1 MITSN
6 ECERKEVG
14 PDTSSLLQSILGTDK
29 RNPVFSVSR
38 RAGAEP
44 QLHVYY
50 GAELLEV
57 VPEDRQH
64 PAFNLLI
71 GRLFNAGVKQVAL
84 QRSFGVDRKTM
95 QRWGRALQSD
105 DPERLVRLLAGRGGP
120 RKLTPEIRAFVVLRF
135 PKLYSQ
141 SRTGYSQQLRVE
153 IATVFGVR
161 LSGECLRPLL
171 KKLKAELRQEVPAP
185 GEAWVGESGPSTDP
199 AEPTGASS
207 LAPECSALP
216 SSLPVDSPPP
226 VAVETKGAPSV
237 ETENRASACVG
248 WAEPAPE
255 SPPQPVPLAPPVGP
269 PPANRKPTPVLP
281 TPEPTPSTARFCHHV
296 GVLLFCK
303 VLWGLEQHGATE
315 GWLLKQWLATLLLGA
330 VNIEQTKLLD
340 FEALERLLGRTLRS
354 RFPQRC
360 QLKEL
365 AAVPTTLEVLGFNAQ
380 LVGAAQQRDF
390 YFDPHTKHYTGQQP
404 VLKGWCATLRWA
416 DKVLHSDCFHTP
428 TGQPVYLDCADNY
441 QDMRQRFATLRP
453 PFRQAV
459 GLPAEAVVTY
469 VLDRGIFSHEV
480 FTQALDAPD
489 YHLITWE
496 KNYQPG
502 QWNPQQRA
510 GEYVL
515 ERKRNHAQDLRLYRF
530 EYMDQDWAKNP
541 KMRQLIVRATNP
553 QGRTA
558 EVGVLTDD
566 RHRAAAQIIH
576 LIFNRWTQE
585 NDYKYLDQH
594 FGIDQITSYA
604 SVPYEQLKAQVKDKQ
619 VHSGAYKALGQNIAQ
634 LQRQLSKLLLV
645 EHQHPGKCKAR
656 TERIK
661 TLTEQLAQ
669 ARQEQAQAQK
679 EVSRLESLIQ
689 QQMVRLDTRNKRL
702 MDSLKF
708 VARNAFYQALE
719 PFKTAYNNYRD
730 DHELFRNL
738 THADGFLVEAE
749 ELVQVYLLPTVNYPP
764 ALTKIVRGLLAEI
777 NATPPQMPDGSGRRL
792 QFHLGQKL
800 DIQVAIVS

>member
-1 MITSN
+1 MITSD

-14 PDTSSLLQSILGTDK
+14 PDTAPLLQSVLGTDK
-29 RNPVFSVSR
+29 RNPIFSVSR
-38 RAGAEP
+38 QPGVEP

-57 VPEDRQH
+57 VPEDQQH
-64 PAFNLLI
+64 PAYKLLI

-95 QRWGRALQSD
+95 QRWGRALQSE
-105 DPERLVRLLAGRGGP
+105 DPERLVRVLAGRGGP
-120 RKLTPEIRAFVVLRF
+120 RKLTPEIRAFVILRF

-141 SRTGYSQQLRVE
+141 SRSGYSQQLRAE
-153 IATVFGVR
+153 IETVFGVR

-171 KKLKAELRQEVPAP
+171 KPLKAELRQEVPAP
-185 GEAWVGESGPSTDP
+185 GEIPLPPVGEPAVPAKPTAAPARAFETSAGSSSLSVDP
-199 AEPTGASS
+199 A
-207 LAPECSALP
+207 P
-216 SSLPVDSPPP
+216 S
-226 VAVETKGAPSV
+226 VAVRAEWVPPV
-237 ETENRASACVG
+237 ETENRATACVG
-248 WAEPAPE
+248 RAEPIPE
-255 SPPQPVPLAPPVGP
+255 SPPPPVPLASPLLP
-269 PPANRKPTPVLP
+269 PPGDRKPTPVLP
-281 TPEPTPSTARFCHHV
+281 APALTSPTARFCHHV
-296 GVLLFCK
+296 GVLLFGQ
-303 VLWGLEQHGATE
+303 VLWGLEHHVAVE
-315 GWLLKQWLATLLLGA
+315 GWLLKQWLAALLLGA

-340 FEALERLLGRTLRS
+340 FEALGRLLGRTLRS

-365 AAVPTTLEVLGFNAQ
+365 AAATTTLEVLGFNAQ
-380 LVGAAQQRDF
+380 MVDAAQQRDF

-404 VLKGWCATLRWA
+404 VLKGWCAALRWA
-416 DKVLHSDCFHTP
+416 DKVLHSDCFHTVH
-428 TGQPVYLDCADNY
+428 GQPVYLDCADNY
-441 QDMRQRFATLRP
+441 QDLRQRFAALQP
-453 PFRQAV
+453 QFRQAV
-459 GLPAEAVVTY
+459 GLPAGAVVTY
-469 VLDRGIFSHEV
+469 ILDRGIFSHEV
-480 FTQALDAPD
+480 FNQAIEAPD

-496 KNYQPG
+496 KNYQSG
-502 QWNPQQRA
+502 QWDPQKRA

-515 ERKRNHAQDLRLYRF
+515 ERKRNHAQDRRLYRF

-541 KMRQLIVRATNP
+541 KMRQLIVQATNP
-553 QGRTA
+553 QGHTV

-566 RHRAAAQIIH
+566 RHRAAAPIIH

-604 SVPYEQLKAQVKDKQ
+604 SVPYQELKDQVEDKQ
-619 VHSGAYKALGQNIAQ
+619 VHSGAYKAVGQQIAQ
-634 LQRQLSKLLLV
+634 LQRQLSKLLLA
-645 EHQHPGKCKAR
+645 EHQHPGKCKSR
-656 TERIK
+656 TAKIK
-661 TLTEQLAQ
+661 TFTQELDQ
-669 ARQEQAQAQK
+669 ARHEQAQAQK

-689 QQMVRLDTRNKRL
+689 QQMVRLDPRTKRL

-719 PFKTAYNNYRD
+719 PFKIAYNNYRD

-749 ELVQVYLLPTVNYPP
+749 QQVAVYLLPTVNYPP
-764 ALTKIVRGLLAEI
+764 ALAKIVRGLLAQI
-777 NATPPQMPDGSGRRL
+777 NATFPQMPDGTGRWL
-792 QFHLGQKL
+792 QFHLGQKS

>member
-14 PDTSSLLQSILGTDK
+14 PDTTPLLQSILGTDK

-38 RAGAEP
+38 QPGAEP
-44 QLHVYY
+44 KLHVYY

-57 VPEDRQH
+57 VPEDQQH
-64 PAFNLLI
+64 PAYKLLI

-95 QRWGRALQSD
+95 RRWGRALQSD
-105 DPERLVRLLAGRGGP
+105 DPERLVRVLAGRGGQ
-120 RKLTPEIRAFVVLRF
+120 RKLTPEIRAFVILRF

-141 SRTGYSQQLRVE
+141 SRTGYSQQLRTE

-171 KKLKAELRQEVPAP
+171 KTLKAELRQEVPAP
-185 GEAWVGESGPSTDP
+185 GEARAGESEPSAAL
-199 AEPTGASS
+199 AEPTVASS
-207 LAPECSALP
+207 LVPESSAE
-216 SSLPVDSPPP
+216 SASLPVDPMPSPS
-226 VAVETKGAPSV
+226 VEAERASPV
-237 ETENRASACVG
+237 ETENRATACVG
-248 WAEPAPE
+248 WAEPAPVG
-255 SPPQPVPLAPPVGP
+255 PLQPVPLAPPILP
-269 PPANRKPTPVLP
+269 PPGDRKPTPILP
-281 TPEPTPSTARFCHHV
+281 VPEPTPPTTSFCHHV
-296 GVLLFCK
+296 GVLLFSK
-303 VLWGLEQHGATE
+303 VLWGLEQHVATE

-365 AAVPTTLEVLGFNAQ
+365 AAAATTLEVLDFNAQ
-380 LVGAAQQRDF
+380 WVDAAQQRDF

-404 VLKGWCATLRWA
+404 ILKGWCATLRWA
-416 DKVLHSDCFHTP
+416 DKVLHSDCFHTVS
-428 TGQPVYLDCADNY
+428 GQPVYLDCADNY
-441 QDMRQRFATLRP
+441 QDMRQRFAALRP

-459 GLPAEAVVTY
+459 GLPATAVVTY
-469 VLDRGIFSHEV
+469 IMDRGIFSHDV
-480 FTQALDAPD
+480 FTQAIAAPD

-502 QWNPQQRA
+502 QWDPQKRA

-530 EYMDQDWAKNP
+530 EYMDRDWAKNP

-553 QGRTA
+553 QGRLA
-558 EVGVLTDD
+558 EMGVLTDD

-604 SVPYEQLKAQVKDKQ
+604 SVPYEQLKDQVEDKQ
-619 VHSGAYKALGQNIAQ
+619 VHSGAYKALGQQIAQ
-634 LQRQLSKLLLV
+634 LQCELRKLLLA

-656 TERIK
+656 TEQIK

-730 DHELFRNL
+730 DHEMFRNL
-738 THADGFLVEAE
+738 THADGFVVESE
-749 ELVQVYLLPTVNYPP
+749 QQVQVYLLPTVNYPP
-764 ALTKIVRGLLAEI
+764 ALAKIVRGLLTEI
-777 NATPPQMPDGSGRRL
+777 NATHPQMPDGTGRPL